1 MYTPT
6 FRTKK
11 NGVPVVSK
19 DELDIIGERFAADF
33 CPKAMQ
39 TPTEIDIDRFACR
52 HLGMKQDF
60 QYLSHNGIYLG
71 MTVFNDT
78 DKVPIYD
85 PEQGCADYI
94 SAEAGTII
102 IDNNLLDEKQEH
114 RYRYTAGHEYSHG
127 ILHPGYFGYN
137 PDQMSM
143 FDSDYAPMITCRME
157 SKGMERTP
165 PNQWTDKKRME
176 WQADFLSSTIL
187 MPKCMVLKLVNT
199 LSTRTDVWLPALYVY
214 EISRT
219 FNVSY
224 EAAEYRLKH
233 LGCIPKD
240 TSIPYLSF
248 DFIDFF
254 DIAM

>member
-11 NGVPVVSK
+11 NGVPILSK
-19 DELDIIGERFAADF
+19 DELDIIGERFVADF
-33 CPKAMQ
+33 CPKAVQ
-39 TPTEIDIDRFACR
+39 TPMEIDIDRFVCR

-78 DKVPIYD
+78 DKIPIYD
-85 PEQGCADYI
+85 PEQGRADYI

-102 IDNNLLDEKQEH
+102 IDNNLLDDKQEH
-114 RYRYTAGHEYSHG
+114 RYRYTVGHESGHG

-137 PDQMSM
+137 TDQMSM
-143 FDSDYAPMITCRME
+143 FDADYAPMITCRME
-157 SKGMERTP
+157 SKGAVRTP

-187 MPKCMVLKLVNT
+187 MPKSMVLKLVDT
-199 LSTRTDVWLPALYVY
+199 LSARTSIWLPALYVY
-214 EISRT
+214 ETSRT

-233 LGCIPKD
+233 LECIPKD
-240 TSIPYLSF
+240 ISIHYATF
-248 DFIDFF
+248 DFMDAL
-254 DIAM
+254 DVAM